1 MGYDKYAK
9 KSTNHPVDVLLSR
22 ASEYALYHRQGTY
35 EVAFRNGLRVAI
47 FYEHHGYSDA
57 PESWDAKR
65 QAYSFFAS
73 LTGEEPDVSF
83 DSIIESVEKSFV
95 KGGGI

>member
-1 MGYDKYAK
+1 MGYDKFAK
-9 KSTNHPVDVLLSR
+9 KSTNPPVDVLLLR

-47 FYEHHGYSDA
+47 FYEHLGYPDA
-57 PESWDAKR
+57 PESWDAER

-73 LTGEEPDVSF
+73 LTRRPQS
-83 DSIIESVEKSFV
+83 DSEYGVRIE
-95 KGGGI
+95 